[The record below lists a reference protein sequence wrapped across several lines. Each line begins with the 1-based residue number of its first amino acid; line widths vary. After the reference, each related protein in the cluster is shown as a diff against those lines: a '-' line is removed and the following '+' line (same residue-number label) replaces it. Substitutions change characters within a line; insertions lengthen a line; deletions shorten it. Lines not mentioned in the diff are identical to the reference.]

1 MDLMK
6 DGTSGESGKTQ
17 IQRIDQVRQ
26 IIVQGPDTRFGL
38 YTSGCEILLQ
48 KNWVWAVDKAGG
60 PLSREMSHNENIV
73 GQ

>member
-1 MDLMK
+1 MDLVK
-6 DGTSGESGKTQ
+6 DGTSRESGQNVYTAD
-17 IQRIDQVRQ
+17 RSSTQ